1 VSLFLP
7 YPPSSRSFIVIVD
20 PSFYLVFPLSFFPGF
35 LFLSHLAAAGMVPF
49 PSKFQR
55 DGSYI
60 PSGLSGREPWPC
72 TKKKFILSYL
82 LSSRPRVY
90 RSLGKSLERPSSL
103 KFPSFSRPSF
113 PFFLEYSVSLLR
125 VENSRT
131 HLPVLDFSFCRQSL
145 LRSVFLRQDWLG
157 FFFG

>member
-20 PSFYLVFPLSFFPGF
+20 PSFYLVLPLSFFPGF
-35 LFLSHLAAAGMVPF
+35 LFLSRLAPADETAGMVLF
-49 PSKFQR
+49 PLKFQR

-72 TKKKFILSYL
+72 VRKKFILSYLL

-90 RSLGKSLERPSSL
+90 RSLGKSLERPFSL
-103 KFPSFSRPSF
+103 FGLHKLQIINSLHFPYPRFLFPGLLSFTSARRK
-113 PFFLEYSVSLLR
+113 L
-125 VENSRT
+125 
-131 HLPVLDFSFCRQSL
+131 
-145 LRSVFLRQDWLG
+145 
-157 FFFG
+157 